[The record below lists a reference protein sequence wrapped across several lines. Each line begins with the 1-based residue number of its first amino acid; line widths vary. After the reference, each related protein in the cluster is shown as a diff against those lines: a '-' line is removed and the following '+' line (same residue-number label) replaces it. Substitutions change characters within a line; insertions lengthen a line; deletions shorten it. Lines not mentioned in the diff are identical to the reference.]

1 MDYLMNIKIFA
12 DGSNINEIFD
22 LYENNK
28 LVKGFTTNPSLMKK
42 AGVTNYEKFIKDVTS
57 KIKDLS
63 ISFEV
68 FADDYHGMLY
78 QAQKIASFGE
88 NIHVKI
94 PIVNTAGEPTHDLIH
109 KLNENNVKV
118 NVTAVFTVEQLLL
131 LKAHLPSAPNT
142 TNIVS
147 VFAGRIA
154 DTGRNPIDTIKVAQ
168 ALLKNQCEL
177 LWASTREV
185 YNIYEADRVGCD
197 IITVTPDQIKKLSLQ
212 DKNLDEYSIETVK
225 MFYNDAQSSGLQL

>member
-1 MDYLMNIKIFA
+1 MNIKIFA
-12 DGSNINEIFD
+12 DGSNIKEIFD
-22 LYENNK
+22 IYENNK
-28 LVKGFTTNPSLMKK
+28 LVKGFTTNPSLMRK
-42 AGVTNYEKFIKDVTS
+42 AGVTNYEQFIKEVTS

-68 FADDYHGMLY
+68 TADNYIDMLY

-94 PIVNTAGEPTHDLIH
+94 PIVNTSGELNHDLIYELTER
-109 KLNENNVKV
+109 KVKI
-118 NVTAVFTVEQLLL
+118 NITAVFTVDQLLE
-131 LKAHLPSAPNT
+131 LKPLLPSAPDK

-147 VFAGRIA
+147 IFAGRIA
-154 DTGRNPIDTIKVAQ
+154 DTGRNPTDTIKLAQ
-168 ALLKNQCEL
+168 SILHDQCEI

-212 DKNLDEYSIETVK
+212 NKNLHEYSTETVQ
-225 MFYNDAQSSGLQL
+225 MFFNDAQSSGLQI

>member
-1 MDYLMNIKIFA
+1 MNIKIFA

-131 LKAHLPSAPNT
+131 LKDNLQSAPNK

-154 DTGRNPIDTIKVAQ
+154 DTGRNPVDTIKVAQ

-185 YNIYEADRVGCD
+185 YNIYEADCIGCD

-212 DKNLDEYSIETVK
+212 DKNLGEYSIETVK

>member
-1 MDYLMNIKIFA
+1 MNIKIFA

-94 PIVNTAGEPTHDLIH
+94 PIVNTAGEPTYDLIH

-131 LKAHLPSAPNT
+131 LKDHLPSAPNT

>member
-131 LKAHLPSAPNT
+131 LKNHLPSAPNK

-185 YNIYEADRVGCD
+185 YNIYEADCVGCD

>member
-1 MDYLMNIKIFA
+1 MNIKIFA

-131 LKAHLPSAPNT
+131 LKDNLQSAPNK

-154 DTGRNPIDTIKVAQ
+154 DTGRNPVDTIKVAQ

-185 YNIYEADRVGCD
+185 YNIYEADRIGCD

-212 DKNLDEYSIETVK
+212 DKNLGEYSIETVK